1 MVPHHGALRWLGW
14 IALIAGVAVF
24 TPLGFFAL
32 IIALIIAL
40 IWIIA
45 SGIVLAGWPPQATGS
60 AEG

>member
-32 IIALIIAL
+32 IIALI
-40 IWIIA
+40 WIIA
-45 SGIVLAGWPPQATGS
+45 AGIVLAGWPPQATGS

>member
-32 IIALIIAL
+32 IIALM
-40 IWIIA
+40 WIIA
-45 SGIVLAGWPPQATGS
+45 AGIVLAGWPPQATGS